1 MTRLRALGDE
11 TNVNKGSP
19 SKYVCSR
26 KLWPPFGDSSRVDLV
41 VFGRVLDVFGGGPL
55 CHGLVMCWIVT
66 MQIMIGLSWPKCL
79 QNVEVTG
86 HVLSEI
92 QTKTLFTHRRWR
104 PSKLVLFYEMIA

>member
-1 MTRLRALGDE
+1 MHPTMNDVTRLRALGDE

-19 SKYVCSR
+19 SKHVCSR

-66 MQIMIGLSWPKCL
+66 NWGTCPGIGQMSQFCFATSLRKFCYYAVYSS
-79 QNVEVTG
+79 V
-86 HVLSEI
+86 
-92 QTKTLFTHRRWR
+92 
-104 PSKLVLFYEMIA
+104 